1 MNSYDYVVEANIII
15 SLIFSNFAKIV
26 LLLITEKMAIQILLL
41 ILGLTLILFGA
52 NWLVDGSTSIARKTG
67 MSEFVIGLTIVGI
80 GTSTPEMVVSFIAAF
95 QGQSEIALGN
105 VIGSNIFNILMILG
119 ITTLISPIT
128 MSKENRVKDI
138 PINILVT
145 GALLLIWVA
154 HSVLGLGANQISRV
168 EGILM
173 LVAFTAYLWMMFR
186 SGSNTVEDSS
196 EEDTKTYSNWVS
208 ILMIIG
214 GLGCL
219 IGGGKFFVNSATAI
233 AQYLNL
239 SEKLIAITIMAA
251 GTSLPELATC
261 IVAARKGR
269 NQMAL
274 GNVLGS
280 NIANILLI
288 VGGAAVISPLSLS
301 AISWVDL
308 SVVMLASIVL
318 LVSAYTIKRDRI
330 DRREGLLFII
340 IEVAYM
346 IWLCING

>member
-1 MNSYDYVVEANIII
+1 
-15 SLIFSNFAKIV
+15 
-26 LLLITEKMAIQILLL
+26 MAIQILLL

-95 QGQSEIALGN
+95 QGQSELALGN

-119 ITTLISPIT
+119 VTTLISPIT
-128 MSKENRVKDI
+128 MSKDNRVKDI
-138 PINILVT
+138 PLNILVT
-145 GALLLIWVA
+145 GALMLIWLL
-154 HSVLGLGANQISRV
+154 HSVLGVGANEISRL
-168 EGILM
+168 EGGLM
-173 LVAFTAYLWMMFR
+173 LAAFAFYLWMMFR
-186 SGSNTVEDSS
+186 SGSGA
-196 EEDTKTYSNWVS
+196 EETGQAEETKTFPNWLAVLM
-208 ILMIIG
+208 ILGGLGGLIIG
-214 GLGCL
+214 GR
-219 IGGGKFFVNSATAI
+219 FFVNSATAI

-239 SEKLIAITIMAA
+239 SEKFIAITIMAA

-274 GNVLGS
+274 GNVIGS

-288 VGGAAVISPLSLS
+288 VGGAALISPLSLAS
-301 AISWVDL
+301 IAWVDFA
-308 SVVMLASIVL
+308 VMMVASLVL
-318 LVSAYTIKRDRI
+318 LMSAYTIKRDRI
-330 DRREGLLFII
+330 DRREGLLFIV

-346 IWLCING
+346 VWLFLNA

>member
-1 MNSYDYVVEANIII
+1 
-15 SLIFSNFAKIV
+15 
-26 LLLITEKMAIQILLL
+26 MAIQILLL

-95 QGQSEIALGN
+95 QGQSELALGN

-119 ITTLISPIT
+119 VTTLISPIT
-128 MSKENRVKDI
+128 MTKDNRVKDI
-138 PINILVT
+138 PLNILVT
-145 GALLLIWVA
+145 GGLMLIWLL
-154 HSVLGLGANQISRV
+154 HSVLGVGTNEISRL
-168 EGILM
+168 EGGLM
-173 LVAFTAYLWMMFR
+173 LAAFMFYLWMMFR
-186 SGSNTVEDSS
+186 SGSGA
-196 EEDTKTYSNWVS
+196 EETGQAEESKTFPNWLSVLM
-208 ILMIIG
+208 ILGGLGGLIIG
-214 GLGCL
+214 GR
-219 IGGGKFFVNSATAI
+219 FFVNSATAI

-239 SEKLIAITIMAA
+239 SEKFIAITIMAA

-274 GNVLGS
+274 GNVIGS

-288 VGGAAVISPLSLS
+288 VGGAALISPLSLAS
-301 AISWVDL
+301 IAWVDFA
-308 SVVMLASIVL
+308 VMMVASLVL
-318 LVSAYTIKRDRI
+318 LMSAYTIKRDRI
-330 DRREGLLFII
+330 DRREGLLFIV

-346 IWLCING
+346 VWLFLNA